1 MMGKSVSV
9 PTPDLQHEQKLWKE
23 GSTAIAGLD
32 EAGRGAWAGPVVAA
46 AVILPRDRSDLIEAL
61 AGVRDS
67 KLCTPDQR
75 EHLFPIIWEV
85 ALTAA
90 VGVATHREVE
100 EFNVVGATR
109 LAMMRAL
116 AELKVEADA
125 LLIDGRT
132 LRLPDAHVQQVS
144 MDRGDQQSLSIAAAS
159 ILAKVSRDRMMVEY
173 DAEYPGYGFAQHKGY
188 GTPQH
193 WEALDSYGPCDI
205 HRRTWS
211 PVARRLMDALIDEQG
226 GDEHRAGA

>member
-1 MMGKSVSV
+1 MTGKSVSG
-9 PTPDLQHEQKLWKE
+9 PTPDLRHERKLWEE
-23 GSTAIAGLD
+23 GSAAIAGLD

-67 KLCTPDQR
+67 KLCTPAQR
-75 EHLFPIIWEV
+75 EHLFPIVWEV

-90 VGVATHREVE
+90 VGVATHCEVE
-100 EFNVVGATR
+100 ELNVVGATR

-116 AELKVEADA
+116 AELEVEADA

-132 LRLPDAHVQQVS
+132 LRLPEAKARQVS
-144 MDRGDQQSLSIAAAS
+144 MNRGDQQSFSIAAAS

-173 DAEYPGYGFAQHKGY
+173 GEQYPGYGFARHKGY

-193 WEALDSYGPCDI
+193 RKTLASLGPCDI

-211 PVARRLMDALIDEQG
+211 PVARWLMDELIDEQE
-226 GDEHRAGA
+226 GDEPRAGA